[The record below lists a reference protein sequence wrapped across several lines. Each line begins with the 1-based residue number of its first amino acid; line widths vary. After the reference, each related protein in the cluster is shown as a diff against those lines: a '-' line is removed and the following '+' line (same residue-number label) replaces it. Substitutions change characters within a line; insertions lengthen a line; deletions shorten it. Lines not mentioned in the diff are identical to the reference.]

1 MASLKLTTQI
11 STSAAEFPSAGPRRR
26 PNFGGPVKNR
36 VGFRVYATQPDTEP
50 DLSVT
55 VNGLKMPNPF
65 VIGSGPPGTN
75 YKVMKRAF
83 DDGWG
88 AVIAKTVS
96 LDAEK
101 VVNVTPRYA
110 KLRAE
115 ANGSALGQV
124 IGWQNIELISDRP
137 LETML
142 KEFKQLKEEYPD
154 RILIASIMEEYNK
167 AAWEELIDRVEQTGV
182 DALEIN
188 FSCPH
193 GMPERK
199 MGAAVG
205 QDCALLEE
213 VCGWINAKATVPVWA
228 KMTPNI
234 TDITQPARISLQTGC
249 EGVSAINTIM
259 NIKMCHFRYSTPGG
273 YSSKAVHP
281 IALAKV
287 MNIAQMMKNEFG
299 EKDYSLSAIGGVE
312 TGADAAEFIL
322 LGANTV
328 QVCTGVMLHGYGL
341 VKKLCSELQV
351 FMKKHNFSSI
361 EDFRGVSLD
370 YFTTHTDLVRRQQEA
385 IRERKAVKKGL
396 QSDKDWTGDGF
407 VQETDSMV
415 HSSPSLEILCNCKHS
430 SARMRVGVLWMRW
443 EHSVSVG
450 NIPGAWRAFWKCE
463 ECPRGAKNCP
473 EACGTFQ
480 NILEPVEGSG
490 SMKNELE

>member
-1 MASLKLTTQI
+1 MATLSMTQI
-11 STSAAEFPSAGPRRR
+11 RTSNSATGFSLNCSKKVYARPS
-26 PNFGGPVKNR
+26 R
-36 VGFRVYATQPDTEP
+36 VGFKVFASETQSSSEP

-55 VNGLKMPNPF
+55 VNGLHMPNPF

-75 YKVMKRAF
+75 YTVMKRAF
-83 DDGWG
+83 DEGWG

-96 LDAEK
+96 LDAAK
-101 VVNVTPRYA
+101 VINVTPRYA
-110 KLRAE
+110 RLRANS
-115 ANGSALGQV
+115 NGSAKGEI

-193 GMPERK
+193 GMPERR

-234 TDITQPARISLQTGC
+234 TDISEPARVALRSGS
-249 EGVSAINTIM
+249 EGVAAINTIM
-259 NIKMCHFRYSTPGG
+259 SVMGINLNTLRPEPCVEGYSTPGG
-273 YSSKAVHP
+273 YSAKAVHP
-281 IALAKV
+281 IALGKV
-287 MNIAQMMKNEFG
+287 MSIAKMMKAEFDS
-299 EKDYSLSAIGGVE
+299 ENYSLSAIGGVE
-312 TGADAAEFIL
+312 TGGDAAEFIL

-328 QVCTGVMLHGYGL
+328 QVCTGVMMHGYGL
-341 VKKLCSELQV
+341 VKKLSLELKD
-351 FMKKHNFSSI
+351 FMKKHNFTSI
-361 EDFRGVSLD
+361 EDFRGASLQ
-370 YFTTHTDLVRRQQEA
+370 YFTTHTDLVKRQQEA
-385 IRERKAVKKGL
+385 IRQRKAIKKGL

-407 VQETDSMV
+407 VKESESMV
-415 HSSPSLEILCNCKHS
+415 SN
-430 SARMRVGVLWMRW
+430 
-443 EHSVSVG
+443 
-450 NIPGAWRAFWKCE
+450 
-463 ECPRGAKNCP
+463 
-473 EACGTFQ
+473 
-480 NILEPVEGSG
+480 
-490 SMKNELE
+490 

>member
-1 MASLKLTTQI
+1 MASSNFTQI
-11 STSAAEFPSAGPRRR
+11 RGSNFVSGIGLTSTRWISSTPP
-26 PNFGGPVKNR
+26 NR
-36 VGFRVYATQPDTEP
+36 VGFKVYASDGQREP

-55 VNGLKMPNPF
+55 VNGLHMPNPF

-75 YKVMKRAF
+75 YTVMKRAF
-83 DDGWG
+83 DEGWG

-96 LDAEK
+96 LEADK
-101 VVNVTPRYA
+101 VINVTPRYA
-110 KLRAE
+110 RLKADS
-115 ANGSALGQV
+115 NGSAKPQI
-124 IGWQNIELISDRP
+124 IGWENIELISDRP

-167 AAWEELIDRVEQTGV
+167 VAWEELIDRVEQAGV
-182 DALEIN
+182 DAIEVN

-213 VCGWINAKATVPVWA
+213 VCGWINAKASVPVWA

-234 TDITQPARISLQTGC
+234 TDITQPARVALRSGS

-259 NIKMCHFRYSTPGG
+259 SVMGINLTTLRPEPCVEGYSTPGG
-273 YSSKAVHP
+273 YSAKAVHP

-287 MNIAQMMKNEFG
+287 MSIAKLMKSEFSD
-299 EKDYSLSAIGGVE
+299 KDYSLSAIGGVE
-312 TGADAAEFIL
+312 TGGDAAEFIL

-328 QVCTGVMLHGYGL
+328 QVCTGVMMQGYGL
-341 VKKLCSELQV
+341 VKKLCSELQD
-351 FMKKHNFSSI
+351 FMRKHNFSSI
-361 EDFRGVSLD
+361 EDFRGVSLE

-385 IRERKAVKKGL
+385 IELRRGTKKGL

-407 VQETDSMV
+407 VKESESMV
-415 HSSPSLEILCNCKHS
+415 SN
-430 SARMRVGVLWMRW
+430 
-443 EHSVSVG
+443 
-450 NIPGAWRAFWKCE
+450 
-463 ECPRGAKNCP
+463 
-473 EACGTFQ
+473 
-480 NILEPVEGSG
+480 
-490 SMKNELE
+490 